1 MKATRA
7 NQTAAR
13 EYAERHD
20 TGFCARSREL
30 RAENERRTLGAS
42 TIRTA
47 RRETAGMRRERE
59 AVEFMRSIMSTPY
72 AETRS

>member
-1 MKATRA
+1 MKATNQNQRA
-7 NQTAAR
+7 MR
-13 EYAERHD
+13 EFANRHD
-20 TGFCARSREL
+20 TGYCARSREL
-30 RAENERRTLGAS
+30 RAENERRALGAAS
-42 TIRTA
+42 IRSA